1 MPRKVRLR
9 LEKIQRYFLLGGGA
23 LVQKP
28 HLVRWNIVCLEKR
41 KCGLSVRNLALMN
54 IVLLSKWNWR
64 FANEREYFWKPVINH
79 KYGEE
84 ERERGGWCRSRAM
97 SERYGV
103 GLWKAIRNEWIYLGG
118 RLAYQVV
125 KSLYSILEPGDSS
138 LFPNG
143 SIWRAS
149 VLHKVAFFAWEA
161 SWGKVLTLEQLQ
173 RKGHSVASRYFLCLS
188 EAKTVDR
195 FLLHCAKT
203 RVLWNL
209 LFSFFGVVWILSCS
223 VKETLLGWHGA
234 FVGKTH
240 KKA

>member
-28 HLVRWNIVCLEKR
+28 HLVRWNMVCLEKR
-41 KCGLSVRNLALMN
+41 KCGLGVRNLALMN

-103 GLWKAIRNEWIYLGG
+103 GLWKAIKNEWIYLGG
-118 RLAYQVV
+118 RLAYQV
-125 KSLYSILEPGDSS
+125 G
-138 LFPNG
+138 NG
-143 SIWRAS
+143 
-149 VLHKVAFFAWEA
+149 
-161 SWGKVLTLEQLQ
+161 Q
-173 RKGHSVASRYFLCLS
+173 RV
-188 EAKTVDR
+188 R
-195 FLLHCAKT
+195 F
-203 RVLWNL
+203 
-209 LFSFFGVVWILSCS
+209 
-223 VKETLLGWHGA
+223 
-234 FVGKTH
+234 
-240 KKA
+240 